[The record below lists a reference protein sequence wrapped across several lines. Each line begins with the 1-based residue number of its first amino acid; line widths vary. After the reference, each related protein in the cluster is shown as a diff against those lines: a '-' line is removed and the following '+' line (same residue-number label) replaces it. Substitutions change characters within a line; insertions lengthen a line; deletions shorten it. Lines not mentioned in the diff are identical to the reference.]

1 MNIRETIQQTHQ
13 TLEAVGLPDA
23 RLEAEVM
30 VMTVMR
36 MARQNIFAEQETE
49 VGAQQARDLADI
61 VDQRLERVPLAYILG
76 YREFYGIN
84 VMVTPSVLIPRP
96 ETEGIVEHTLFMA
109 LMGMETR
116 ELVIADV
123 GTGSGAIAVN
133 LAIHL
138 PAARIYA
145 VDVSEPALDVA
156 AYNIRAHGVADRVRL
171 GHGDLLEAVPEPVDL
186 IVANLPYI
194 PSARLPELA
203 PEVRERTAD
212 RAGRR
217 PGRAGPRAA
226 ATIASPREAE
236 AAGRYPAGTRPGAV
250 SRRRRGRPP
259 IPAGGGDLGR
269 ARPQPPRPDTGS
281 EPALKT
287 FVPSPPGLWGRRGG
301 RCPTGSCAC
310 SRWTPWAGPSCP
322 AWP

>member
-1 MNIRETIQQTHQ
+1 MTVIRETIRETHQ
-13 TLEAVGLPDA
+13 TLESSGIPDA

-49 VGAQQARDLADI
+49 VPGSEAQQLAGI
-61 VDQRLERVPLAYILG
+61 VAQRLERVPLAYILG

-84 VMVTPSVLIPRP
+84 VVVTPDVLIPRP

-116 ELVIADV
+116 ELTIADI

-145 VDVSEPALDVA
+145 VDISEPALDVA
-156 AYNIRAHGVADRVRL
+156 AYNIRSHSVHDRVRL
-171 GHGDLLEAVPEPVDL
+171 GHGDLLEPLPEPVDV

-194 PSARLPELA
+194 PTERIQTLQ
-203 PEVRERTAD
+203 PEVQQEPQLALDGGADGLDLVRRLLEQAPAKLNSPGIILLELDPEQFPAVEALALQRFPDAEITAEQD
-212 RAGRR
+212 L
-217 PGRAGPRAA
+217 
-226 ATIASPREAE
+226 
-236 AAGRYPAGTRPGAV
+236 
-250 SRRRRGRPP
+250 SRRDRIMAINRP
-259 IPAGGGDLGR
+259 
-269 ARPQPPRPDTGS
+269 
-281 EPALKT
+281 
-287 FVPSPPGLWGRRGG
+287 
-301 RCPTGSCAC
+301 
-310 SRWTPWAGPSCP
+310 
-322 AWP
+322 